1 MSVVEACPKQGRRGL
16 STNGTLPIASTPPP
30 FALSSSKEERH
41 FLLFLFVLL
50 FFFTQFSLAFAQVG
64 GIPHFKPPPLVRII
78 GAFASLEDTQ
88 RSNLQT
94 LTVQVKKDKWRLRIR
109 EIKALTATTNSGWGL
124 LKDLFPPWLCFVGPD
139 DLITRLQRSD
149 IVGQI
154 LVLEG
159 RLYTGDHMLYLTAVT
174 VTEP

>member
-1 MSVVEACPKQGRRGL
+1 MVSIL
-16 STNGTLPIASTPPP
+16 PP
-30 FALSSSKEERH
+30 FALSPSTLLRTGPSKGERR
-41 FLLFLFVLL
+41 FLPLVLAL
-50 FFFTQFSLAFAQVG
+50 VFFSLQFSPASAQVD
-64 GIPHFKPPPLVRII
+64 GIPRIKPPPLVRIV

-94 LTVQVKKDKWRLRIR
+94 LTVRVKKDKWRLRIR

-124 LKDLFPPWLCFVGPD
+124 LKDLLPPWLRFVGPD
-139 DLITRLQRSD
+139 DLIARLQRND
-149 IVGQI
+149 IAGQI

-159 RLYTGDHMLYLTAVT
+159 RFYTGDHMLYLTAVT